1 MHIKTLLENALYL
14 SSLVS
19 DQSMWGHLRGM
30 WKLIIEYQEF
40 NIQSWIEYIDNIGDG
55 EKIS

>member
-19 DQSMWGHLRGM
+19 DRSMWGHLRGM
-30 WKLIIEYQEF
+30 WELIIEYQEF